1 MNICSIPEINIIRDK
16 RKKNNLYNYNR
27 IIKTSVELKAGL

>member
-1 MNICSIPEINIIRDK
+1 MNICSILGINIIGDK
-16 RKKNNLYNYNR
+16 RKKNSLHSYNR